1 MSLKRVAIGLATIL
15 LCVVLLFSPW
25 GARALF
31 YAAQSSVAG
40 LDIEYASGGLGSN
53 LKITR
58 LRWQDAGTRIDVSG
72 LSLDINW
79 SCSMAFRLCLSEIK
93 TEGLKVSVAARSDEQ
108 APKEPLAKITLPIPV
123 LVESLALHN
132 ISVDVEDTLKLDLKV
147 VNAKLS
153 MFQTL
158 KIAQLSLLNVNINFT
173 ASDNAQPGNLP
184 LDIAQIASW
193 QYVPMTLPNLSIPLA
208 VSVKAF
214 QVEGLS
220 INQVQHAHT
229 LLEVLNISSAFD
241 LNPKG
246 LALKHL
252 QLVHALGELQLSG
265 TIAANLQHKID
276 MALNIQHESQF
287 TQPLQL
293 KLHAEGSQ
301 QDANI
306 QLSSSGALTLNA
318 VLKADLSASTLPLSV
333 DIHWQ
338 NVAWPQP
345 QASYSSQS
353 GRLEI
358 QGDLHQYT
366 LKLDSDVAGADFPP
380 TQLKVRAEGN
390 QQQISLQQLIAK
402 TLDGNIALKGV
413 LNISDIL
420 DWQGDLDFSQLKP
433 QLLWPE
439 IVADIQGRVQHTL
452 SYNGSNLGAEISEL
466 SASGTWQGYQLHA
479 RGSGAYDQALGVNI
493 PLVTVSTGDN
503 TLSLNGKLS
512 PSQELMA
519 TVTLKAD
526 DFSQLSPSLRG

>member
-58 LRWQDAGTRIDVSG
+58 LRWRGAGTRIDVSG

-193 QYVPMTLPNLSIPLA
+193 QYVPMTLPS
-208 VSVKAF
+208 
-214 QVEGLS
+214 
-220 INQVQHAHT
+220 
-229 LLEVLNISSAFD
+229 
-241 LNPKG
+241 
-246 LALKHL
+246 
-252 QLVHALGELQLSG
+252 
-265 TIAANLQHKID
+265 
-276 MALNIQHESQF
+276 
-287 TQPLQL
+287 
-293 KLHAEGSQ
+293 
-301 QDANI
+301 
-306 QLSSSGALTLNA
+306 
-318 VLKADLSASTLPLSV
+318 
-333 DIHWQ
+333 
-338 NVAWPQP
+338 
-345 QASYSSQS
+345 
-353 GRLEI
+353 
-358 QGDLHQYT
+358 
-366 LKLDSDVAGADFPP
+366 
-380 TQLKVRAEGN
+380 
-390 QQQISLQQLIAK
+390 
-402 TLDGNIALKGV
+402 
-413 LNISDIL
+413 
-420 DWQGDLDFSQLKP
+420 
-433 QLLWPE
+433 
-439 IVADIQGRVQHTL
+439 
-452 SYNGSNLGAEISEL
+452 
-466 SASGTWQGYQLHA
+466 
-479 RGSGAYDQALGVNI
+479 
-493 PLVTVSTGDN
+493 
-503 TLSLNGKLS
+503 
-512 PSQELMA
+512 
-519 TVTLKAD
+519 
-526 DFSQLSPSLRG
+526 